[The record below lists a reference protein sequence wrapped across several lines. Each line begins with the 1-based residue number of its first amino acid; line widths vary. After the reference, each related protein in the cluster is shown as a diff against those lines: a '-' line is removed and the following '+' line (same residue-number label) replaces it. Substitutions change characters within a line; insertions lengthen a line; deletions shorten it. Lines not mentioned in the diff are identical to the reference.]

1 MRRRLH
7 MPQVDIDIGLGAGT
21 FDATIIDPQGNPAGP
36 ASVIQASDPWRVD
49 CTWQVSGVIALFSG
63 TWRIQVLLEGL
74 GGGAPEFQRT
84 ETEPMVANKTTPYT
98 KQVTF
103 PAGSIVL
110 PATEDSLSF
119 NVNAVLTA
127 RTSGN
132 APLPVAALVDLGVVE
147 IYRFP

>member
-1 MRRRLH
+1 
-7 MPQVDIDIGLGAGT
+7 
-21 FDATIIDPQGNPAGP
+21 
-36 ASVIQASDPWRVD
+36 
-49 CTWQVSGVIALFSG
+49 
-63 TWRIQVLLEGL
+63 
-74 GGGAPEFQRT
+74 
-84 ETEPMVANKTTPYT
+84 
-98 KQVTF
+98 VTF

-132 APLPVAALVDLGVVE
+132 APLPVAALVDLGVVQ

>member
-1 MRRRLH
+1 
-7 MPQVDIDIGLGAGT
+7 
-21 FDATIIDPQGNPAGP
+21 
-36 ASVIQASDPWRVD
+36 
-49 CTWQVSGVIALFSG
+49 
-63 TWRIQVLLEGL
+63 
-74 GGGAPEFQRT
+74 
-84 ETEPMVANKTTPYT
+84 MVANKTTPYT

-132 APLPVAALVDLGVVE
+132 APLPVAALVDLGVVQ